1 MKQII
6 DESGNVVQGL
16 YRDDNGAIVVKDS
29 AAMHKYKTQ
38 RNVLTT
44 QKNKISDL
52 EMRLDEL
59 STLVERLLK
68 ERT

>member
-1 MKQII
+1 MKQIL
-6 DESGNVVQGL
+6 DEHGNVIHGL
-16 YRDDNGAIVVKDS
+16 YRDDNGSIVVKDS

-38 RNVLTT
+38 RTVLTK